1 MFKKFIFISICLINL
16 FFNQLVN
23 ADDVG
28 AMSAIS
34 SAAGNSAKAAADQLI
49 SDTGKVS
56 ANIKGATESLGE
68 AKSDIGKA
76 LDTSIA
82 QAESAMAFAQESLA
96 KGDITSAVQAM
107 SMVEGVTDMALGAIP
122 DPTALDMEGIDF
134 GKEFSPDEMAALSSI
149 AGQMGAG
156 KVVAMQKLA
165 GQMSAV
171 EGAGFDAKGMMG
183 ALDNNGIGI
192 GTAMKGLATSGM
204 VDMKAVMGAE
214 NFDMGAFDPA
224 GFASMNVAE
233 MGMNPAMMA
242 GALEA
247 LPVGAATAA
256 LETLAAN
263 PEAMGQMGTTMTGA
277 IVATMSA
284 KGMGDDMMKSME
296 GSIGMQGMAGMA
308 EGMKGIEGMKEIGK
322 AMADMGME
330 NMAKSLST
338 AFANPEVGIAGAMSG
353 SVGMISQAISGKA
366 PKEKNAI
373 TQGAEM
379 KDSFASKM
387 SEAGPEAIEMPEN
400 VSESGM
406 MMGAMIMAKPSLAGG
421 LPGAMAPPEGMTA
434 EMMSAS
440 LRGDAP
446 TGQVM
451 MGDVMK
457 DMGKNDMGKAM
468 ADMTGME
475 VGDMEKIGMA
485 DMVAQSGL
493 TPGMVASMGAAGMAG
508 MDVSVVMST
517 NVAGLGSK
525 AVIGIADMAKSGS
538 LSAGQMGDMMEVGLV
553 NQGTMAAMGAKG
565 MEGLSSAMGMEG
577 GDMGLAAMSGG
588 IAGMGKMDMNAE
600 INPEM
605 AASMGITAGPE
616 GAKLGDIMG
625 PGAKPE
631 GMEGALTDMAPMEGG
646 MNLGQVSAAM
656 GTGIDPGAAMG
667 SVAKGAM
674 AANEAGAG
682 LAGAAMG
689 AAMSA
694 QGAAASAM
702 GSHAMGAAMGIGGM
716 GEGGM
721 GKAMEGSMKEGMT
734 GAMGGAMGAAMAG
747 GPSGPGMGPGMGDA
761 MGGAMG
767 DPKGGAMS
775 GMGDAMGGMGGA
787 MGGVGDALG
796 GALGGNPGD
805 PGGGALGQAMGGD
818 PGNPGPGT
826 PGQPGPGPE
835 APKP

>member
-1 MFKKFIFISICLINL
+1 MFKKILFKTLFLIILFSTNLLNANDIST
-16 FFNQLVN
+16 
-23 ADDVG
+23 
-28 AMSAIS
+28 MSGIS
-34 SAAGNSAKAAADQLI
+34 DAAGNSAQAAADQLAA
-49 SDTGKVS
+49 DAGKVTE
-56 ANIKGATESLGE
+56 NIKGAADALGE

-107 SMVEGVTDMALGAIP
+107 SMVESVTDMALGVIP

-171 EGAGFDAKGMMG
+171 QGAGFDAKGMMG

-192 GTAMKGLATSGM
+192 GTAMQGLATSGM
-204 VDMKAVMGAE
+204 VDMKSVMGTE
-214 NFDMGAFDPA
+214 GFDMGAFDPA
-224 GFASMNVAE
+224 SFASMNVAE
-233 MGMNPAMMA
+233 MGMSPAMMT

-263 PEAMGQMGTTMTGA
+263 PEAMGQMGQTMTGA

-284 KGMGDDMMKSME
+284 KGMGDEMMKSME
-296 GSIGMQGMAGMA
+296 VSIGMEGMTGMA
-308 EGMKGIEGMKEIGK
+308 EGMKGIEGMQEIGK

-373 TQGAEM
+373 AQGAEM

-421 LPGAMAPPEGMTA
+421 LPGAMAPPKGMTA
-434 EMMSAS
+434 AAMGNVLGENATSPEDMAAMS
-440 LRGDAP
+440 GMKD
-446 TGQVM
+446 V
-451 MGDVMK
+451 MGDT
-457 DMGKNDMGKAM
+457 MGTAEMGEAM
-468 ADMTGME
+468 AGMTGM
-475 VGDMEKIGMA
+475 DPAAMDKLGMA
-485 DMVAQSGL
+485 DMAAQTGL
-493 TPGMVASMGAAGMAG
+493 TPGMVASMGAAGIAG

-525 AVIGIADMAKSGS
+525 AVVGIADMAKNGN

-588 IAGMGKMDMNAE
+588 IAGMGNMDMNAE

-716 GEGGM
+716 GEGAM
-721 GKAMEGSMKEGMT
+721 GTAMEGSMQEGMT
-734 GAMGGAMGAAMAG
+734 GAMGGAMAGAMAG
-747 GPSGPGMGPGMGDA
+747 GPSGPGMGDAMGAMGPGPGDPGAMGGLGGAMGDPGGA

-767 DPKGGAMS
+767 DIGGAV
-775 GMGDAMGGMGGA
+775 GDAMG
-787 MGGVGDALG
+787 
-796 GALGGNPGD
+796 PG
-805 PGGGALGQAMGGD
+805 PGEPGPGPYD
-818 PGNPGPGT
+818 PGNPGQ
-826 PGQPGPGPE
+826 GQPGPGPGPE
-835 APKP
+835 PQ